1 MSLSPRLRRLL
12 WVAVVGLLMVGGSA
26 IAARFWLGGYLVRT
40 VLRMGGASEIRFTAV
55 RGTPWHF
62 EVDGLSFRFQSHA
75 CSARRVVL
83 DRTHWWSG
91 SLGAVRVE
99 GAEVAVYLDDSDI
112 DPFAW
117 TPAGNAPANGEP
129 VNLPVTTLD
138 LEGRLVVR
146 MAMLPDMTIDL
157 KLEGRPK
164 GNVSWIGNLQADG
177 PGFRLAGTGSLL
189 RAGQELEFQVLSSEL
204 DLAVWSRHVQRLVP
218 VPGGPWELGG
228 KLNAVA
234 EGNVT
239 ARRFA
244 SIARVSLQGGRMRV
258 LARDIAVTD
267 AEADLEFSDL
277 WKYRT
282 KAGELRLGEL
292 RTGRLAVR
300 DIKAAIGLRGSRT
313 IAVDGATGRAL
324 GGTVTVAPFHFQRDQ
339 RELILNLRAEGLAG
353 TELLGLTTRVPGA
366 VAGRFDAVLPLR
378 IQTNGVRFEP
388 GAVTLASGAAGT
400 MELNTAALL
409 RSGEK
414 LDENTANTLK
424 AAESEFLRVRLD
436 DLRLDIRAS
445 DLPLGSSARVSFRG
459 EADHGPVAATLNING
474 AIERYLQVME
484 RR

>member
-12 WVAVVGLLMVGGSA
+12 WVVVAGLVVAGSGA
-26 IAARFWLGGYLVRT
+26 LAARLWLGGYVVRT
-40 VLRMGGASEIRFTAV
+40 VLQMGGASEIRFDAV

-62 EVDGLSFRFQSHA
+62 EVDGLSFRFQSHG

-83 DRTHWWSG
+83 DRMHWWTG

-99 GAEVAVYLDDSDI
+99 GAEVAVYLDDSNI

-117 TPAGNAPANGEP
+117 SPTGNAPANGEP

-138 LEGRLVVR
+138 LDGRLVVR
-146 MAMLPDMTIDL
+146 MATLPDMALDL

-164 GNVSWIGNLQADG
+164 GNVSWIGSLQAEG

-204 DLAVWSRHVQRLVP
+204 DLAVWSRQIQRLVP
-218 VPGGPWELGG
+218 LPGGPWELGG
-228 KLNAVA
+228 KLTAVA

-244 SIARVSLQGGRMRV
+244 STARVSLRGGRMRV
-258 LARDIAVTD
+258 VARDIAVAN

-282 KAGELRLGEL
+282 KSGELRLGEL

-300 DIKAAIGLRGSRT
+300 DIKADVGLWGPRT
-313 IAVDGATGRAL
+313 INVSGATGQAL
-324 GGTVTVAPFHFQRDQ
+324 GGTVTVAPFRFQRDQ
-339 RELILNLRAEGLAG
+339 RELVLNLQAEGLAA
-353 TELLGLTTRVPGA
+353 TELLPLTTRVPGQ
-366 VAGRFDAVLPLR
+366 VTGRFNAALPLR
-378 IQTNGVRFEP
+378 IQTNGVRLDA
-388 GAVTLASGAAGT
+388 GTVTLAAGT
-400 MELNTAALL
+400 PGSLQLDAATLL

-414 LDENTANTLK
+414 LDDATVKTLK
-424 AAESEFLRVRLD
+424 AAENKTIRLRLD
-436 DLRLDIRAS
+436 ELRLDIRPPN
-445 DLPLGSSARVSFRG
+445 LPLGSSARLSFRG
-459 EADHGPVAATLNING
+459 ESEDGPVTAALNVNG
-474 AIERYLQVME
+474 AIERYLLVMTE
-484 RR
+484 R